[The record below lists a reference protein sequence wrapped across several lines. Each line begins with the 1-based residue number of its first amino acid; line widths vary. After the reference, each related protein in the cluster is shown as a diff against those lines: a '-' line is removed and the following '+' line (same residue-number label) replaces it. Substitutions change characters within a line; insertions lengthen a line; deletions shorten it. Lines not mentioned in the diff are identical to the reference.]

1 MCCAVMKRG
10 KVTKSDGIRLPDD
23 RVIKSIHEENGYRYL
38 GILQSDQ
45 VLCNEMKEKVRAEY
59 KRRVK
64 KVLKSKLNGGNM
76 ISAINTW
83 AVPLIRYSA
92 PFLE

>member
-1 MCCAVMKRG
+1 MKFGLEKCAVLVMKRG

-45 VLCNEMKEKVRAEY
+45 VLCNEMKEKVSAEY

-64 KVLKSKLNGGNM
+64 KVLK
-76 ISAINTW
+76 
-83 AVPLIRYSA
+83 
-92 PFLE
+92 